1 MREQY
6 ITYMTINEKWAKQIP
21 SHWLMKRLKNVFSLR
36 KEKNNPVQTDHILS
50 LTAKQGVIP
59 YSEKEGAGGNKP
71 KEDLTQYNICHINDL
86 LVNNMN
92 IVSGAA
98 GVSKYFGAISPVY
111 YAFFPHKNVNVW
123 YYHYLF
129 RLITFHRSLIGLGK
143 GILMHESENG
153 VLSSVRMRISMNYL
167 GNVLLPF
174 PPRNEQDQIV
184 RFLDW
189 KVSAINK
196 LIKTKKWQINSYKE
210 LAKAKIES
218 QLNNYPIEKNVLLKN
233 LGMFFKGGGFSRK
246 DLIEDN
252 KYPAIL
258 YGDIY
263 TQYEY
268 KTSTINHFIDSDT
281 YTASR
286 KIINGDIVMAGTGET
301 KEEIGKPILYTG
313 NQMVAVG
320 GDIIVFRPYKMGN
333 AEYLLYQLYSQAAL
347 KHRYINGKGDIIVHI
362 YPTTLGNTPISLP
375 SDSDQM
381 KAVEKI
387 NKIISQ
393 TNKTTALLIEEITTL
408 KEFKTRL
415 ISDVVTGQI
424 DVRNIEIPEYEYVDE
439 ELESDSDDVD
449 GDFDSE
455 DISEEA

>member
-1 MREQY
+1 MK
-6 ITYMTINEKWAKQIP
+6 IVVP
-21 SHWLMKRLKNVFSLR
+21 SPS
-36 KEKNNPVQTDHILS
+36 
-50 LTAKQGVIP
+50 
-59 YSEKEGAGGNKP
+59 
-71 KEDLTQYNICHINDL
+71 
-86 LVNNMN
+86 
-92 IVSGAA
+92 
-98 GVSKYFGAISPVY
+98 
-111 YAFFPHKNVNVW
+111 
-123 YYHYLF
+123 
-129 RLITFHRSLIGLGK
+129 
-143 GILMHESENG
+143 
-153 VLSSVRMRISMNYL
+153 
-167 GNVLLPF
+167 
-174 PPRNEQDQIV
+174 EQDQIV

-189 KVSAINK
+189 KVSSINK

-387 NKIISQ
+387 NKIINQ